1 MGMSIEREKIC
12 TFIVQILIA
21 IICISNCTVFGTM
34 GNNLYYTTIT
44 LVVFWSVLYRRLNF
58 RFVSKRQFLF
68 VLILIYNICFGVIVG
83 SDSSAASTLLIYYF
97 LGFLIYVVEWEIE
110 SLYAIIKILK
120 ALTLVIAASII
131 LEAVMI
137 DVILPLVYVFS
148 AGSEKSILN
157 EIAYGAYSGFAGEK
171 ADAAFYMNILF
182 LITICSCIH
191 KRKVAVKDGFVI
203 LLSLIALMLTGKRTL
218 FMTIFV
224 IAFILFMNSD
234 IRFKGFKIFMIALVV
249 AAVVFS
255 IPKFFPQANFL
266 FERLGDTSESG
277 RSELWNYAIQMFKE
291 NPIFGMGLGSY
302 NDYIFKEGYI
312 NPFTGGK
319 WFAQCHC
326 IYLQILGELGIVGSI
341 LMICL
346 FLSNLYKAFFLMKH
360 AENNTTKL
368 MSRISLALQLLVL
381 IYGITGNTM
390 YYPFQIVLYG
400 LSIAISE
407 TAYRNY
413 SEEVIVYDYID

>member
-1 MGMSIEREKIC
+1 MGISIERERIV
-12 TFIVQILIA
+12 TYVVQILIA

-34 GNNLYYTTIT
+34 GNNLYYITIVM
-44 LVVFWSVLYRRLNF
+44 LVFWAVLYRRLNL
-58 RFVSKRQFLF
+58 RFVSKSQFLF
-68 VLILIYNICFGVIVG
+68 VLLLIYNICFGIVVG
-83 SDSSAASTLLIYYF
+83 GDSLAASTLLTYYF

-110 SLYAIIKILK
+110 RLHDIIKILK
-120 ALTLVIAASII
+120 ALTLVIAVSII
-131 LEAVMI
+131 LESVML
-137 DVILPLVYVFS
+137 DVILPLVYIFS
-148 AGSEKSILN
+148 AGSDESILN

-182 LITICSCIH
+182 LIIICSCIQ
-191 KRKVAVKDGFVI
+191 KRKITFKDSILI

-218 FMTIFV
+218 FVTIFV

-255 IPKFFPQANFL
+255 IPTFFPQANFL

-291 NPIFGMGLGSY
+291 NPIFGIGLGSY

-326 IYLQILGELGIVGSI
+326 IYLQILGELGIVGAI
-341 LMICL
+341 LMIFL
-346 FLSNLYKAFFLMKH
+346 FISNLHKAFFLMKH
-360 AENNTTKL
+360 AENSIIKL

-407 TAYRNY
+407 TAYRYY
-413 SEEVIVYDYID
+413 SEEDKVYDYID

>member
-1 MGMSIEREKIC
+1 MGINIEKEKIC
-12 TFIVQILIA
+12 VFSVQMLIA

-34 GNNLYYTTIT
+34 GNNLYYTTIA
-44 LVVFWSVLYRRLNF
+44 LVVLWSVLYRRLNF
-58 RFVSKRQFLF
+58 KFVSKSQFLF
-68 VLILIYNICFGVIVG
+68 VLILVYNICFGVIVG

-110 SLYAIIKILK
+110 SLAKIIKILK
-120 ALTLVIAASII
+120 ILTLVIAVSII
-131 LEAVMI
+131 LESFMLDA
-137 DVILPLVYVFS
+137 ILPLVYIFS
-148 AGSEKSILN
+148 AGSKESVLN

-182 LITICSCIH
+182 LITICGCIH
-191 KRKVAVKDGFVI
+191 QRKVALKDGIVI

-218 FMTIFV
+218 FVTVFI
-224 IAFILFMNSD
+224 IAFILFINSD
-234 IRFKGFKIFMIALVV
+234 IRFKGFKICMIALIV
-249 AAVVFS
+249 AAVIFS
-255 IPKFFPQANFL
+255 IPIFFPQANFL

-291 NPIFGMGLGSY
+291 NPVMGMGLGSY
-302 NDYIFKEGYI
+302 NNYIFKEGYI

-326 IYLQILGELGIVGSI
+326 IYLQILGELGIVGAF

-346 FLSNLYKAFFLMKH
+346 FISNLYKAYFLLKY
-360 AENNTTKL
+360 AENNTIKL

-413 SEEVIVYDYID
+413 RRRL